1 VYEEKREQRH
11 CSRLNLKASLNRSI
25 YDSDM
30 KKREKVDSVLD
41 SIMMASLNRS
51 IHDF

>member
-1 VYEEKREQRH
+1 
-11 CSRLNLKASLNRSI
+11 
-25 YDSDM
+25 M

-51 IHDF
+51 IHDFWHRILDSMLQPYTKHL